1 MTDDHQS
8 TSQRLDHYLSR
19 LHPEISRG
27 YLQKLVSDEQVLV
40 NDEPQKVSYKLKP
53 NDKVKIVA
61 DLSKLGKVPTIDLP
75 IVFEDQ
81 NVLVINKPAG
91 ILSHALSK
99 FHNEPSVASFLRQKL
114 SGKDTD
120 IRFGIVHRLDRA
132 TSGVMICAKNH
143 PTMSFL
149 QKQFSSHKVE
159 KTYLAIVLGQ
169 PKLTEGIIDVPL
181 ERNPKMPAQFRP
193 GSGGKPAQTVYK
205 VIQTNDKYS
214 LLELHP
220 KTGRTHQLRVHL
232 KHIGHP
238 IIGDVLYG
246 GATADRLYLHAWKLS
261 ISTPEDGKV
270 SFEAPIPKEF
280 SEYIKMP

>member
-1 MTDDHQS
+1 MTDTTES

-27 YLQKLVSDEQVLV
+27 YLQKLIDGGEVLV
-40 NDEPQKVSYKLKP
+40 NKVQQKASYKLKK
-53 NDKVKIVA
+53 NDNVKVLT
-61 DLSKLGKVPTIDLP
+61 DFSKLGKVPELDLP
-75 IVFEDQ
+75 IIYEDK
-81 NVLVINKPAG
+81 NVLVIDKPAG

-99 FHNEPSVASFLRQKL
+99 FHNEASVASFLRQKL
-114 SGKDTD
+114 GGKSGD

-149 QKQFSSHKVE
+149 QKQFSAHKVE

-169 PKLTEGIIDVPL
+169 PKLSEGLIDVPL

-193 GSGGKPAQTVYK
+193 GSAGKSAQTIYK

-214 LLELHP
+214 LLELKP
-220 KTGRTHQLRVHL
+220 KTGRTHQLRVHM
-232 KHIGHP
+232 KHIGHS
-238 IIGDVLYG
+238 IVGDVLYSG
-246 GATADRLYLHAWKLS
+246 ETADRLYLHAWKLS
-261 ISTPEDGKV
+261 ISLPEEGRAD
-270 SFEAPIPKEF
+270 FEAPIPKEF
-280 SEYIKMP
+280 TNYIELP

>member
-1 MTDDHQS
+1 MTDTTES

-27 YLQKLVSDEQVLV
+27 YLQKLVSEEQVLV
-40 NDEPQKVSYKLKP
+40 NGEPQKVSYKLKP
-53 NDKVKIVA
+53 NDQVKILT
-61 DLSKLGKVPTIDLP
+61 DLTKLGKVPAIDLP
-75 IVFEDQ
+75 IIFEDKDI
-81 NVLVINKPAG
+81 LVINKPAG

-99 FHNEPSVASFLRQKL
+99 FHNEASVASFLRQKL
-114 SGKDTD
+114 GGKAGD

-169 PKLTEGIIDVPL
+169 PKLPEGIIDVPL

-193 GSGGKPAQTVYK
+193 GSGGKSAQTVYK
-205 VIQTNDKYS
+205 VIQTSEKYS
-214 LLELHP
+214 LLELRP

-232 KHIGHP
+232 KHIGHS

-246 GATADRLYLHAWKLS
+246 GEIADRLYLHAWKLS
-261 ISTPEDGKV
+261 IATPEDNKAN
-270 SFEAPIPKEF
+270 FEAPIPKEF
-280 SEYIKMP
+280 SNYIKMP